1 MTNKLFIVKYVFVDI
16 DNSKN
21 VDEILENEIDTLLR
35 NSNIENDNRENFDDI
50 IDFDIIDAQN
60 ICVFDIAKNV
70 ANEIN
75 KIKINKTIKEI
86 ENEVSNEVKKTFED
100 ICENVFD
107 EANNTNSLDINCTSF
122 FW

>member
-122 FW
+122 F